1 MLKVISRACVVWDYV
16 FSKLCTPALF
26 PRTWLDPESLVLH
39 PSRTIFTIRMCTQ
52 TIITLHQRMHCH
64 TSYIYIY
71 MYTCAILHKMQ
82 KSRSTFTFR
91 CKSNASSSNA
101 MWHWFQNDIKRK
113 VWMFLQRNNR
123 KQISLA
129 SFHLKKFMQKCQ
141 KTLDPGLIYHN
152 ICYIIIYERE
162 GVEVWLGS
170 DHW

>member
-101 MWHWFQNDIKRK
+101 MWHWFQNDIKKKSLNVSPKEQQEANKSCFFSFDK
-113 VWMFLQRNNR
+113 VYAKVSKNTGAGSN
-123 KQISLA
+123 IS
-129 SFHLKKFMQKCQ
+129 
-141 KTLDPGLIYHN
+141 
-152 ICYIIIYERE
+152 
-162 GVEVWLGS
+162 
-170 DHW
+170 